1 MEVNDNMA
9 ATYISSDYLLSAMI
23 AYISTRW
30 LRQHTLLIL
39 TLIAYIISSDWLD
52 QYLIHHINT
61 MSD

>member
-23 AYISTRW
+23 ADISTHW

-39 TLIAYIISSDWLD
+39 TLIAYI
-52 QYLIHHINT
+52 NT
-61 MSD
+61 HCLYHQQ